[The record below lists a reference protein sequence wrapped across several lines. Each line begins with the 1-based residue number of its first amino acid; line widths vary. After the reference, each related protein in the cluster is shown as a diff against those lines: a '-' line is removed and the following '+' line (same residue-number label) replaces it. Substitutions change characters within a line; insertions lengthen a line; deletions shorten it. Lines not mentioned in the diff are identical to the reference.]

1 MTNHDQAIAWVGNLK
16 LYFLLDSSYF
26 LQVVGFVWGCRLDRT
41 RNPIHFALF
50 PCQNTEY
57 ANQSLFQWDPVLIH
71 ADLWHLCEGERQSSV
86 GKLHG
91 YPGRFGKVDFES
103 CGSSHDNWRWVM
115 TSDVFFI
122 FLMCF
127 VQAQVAHSEVRM
139 SEVLSRPKAWQCQ
152 CARAA
157 WCCMA
162 FDVGTDGYL
171 GETAKQR
178 NSEMA
183 VDFCGLPW
191 TRHSELAWFFDVLCR
206 LWSLRKR

>member
-1 MTNHDQAIAWVGNLK
+1 MSGQ
-16 LYFLLDSSYF
+16 S
-26 LQVVGFVWGCRLDRT
+26 QVVFFVGLQLFFASRGFCMGVSPWQ
-41 RNPIHFALF
+41 NPEPHSFCLVSLS
-50 PCQNTEY
+50 EY
-57 ANQSLFQWDPVLIH
+57 RVRQSITVSVRPGADPRWSL
-71 ADLWHLCEGERQSSV
+71 HLCEGERQSSV